1 MTNSSF
7 TPHSLKRMNMRR
19 ISKEYIDLCIKYGE
33 KIHRTG
39 ITFYVLLKKNI
50 RGLNLPKNLEGLC
63 VLIASDN
70 VLITAYKNKNA
81 ISDIKKLN
89 KQNLK
94 KFKLCYR

>member
-39 ITFYVLLKKNI
+39 ITFYIILKKNI
-50 RGLNLPKNLEGLC
+50 EKIKLPQDLEGLC
-63 VLIASDN
+63 VLVGADN
-70 VLITAYKNKNA
+70 TLITVYKNRNA

-94 KFKLCYR
+94 KFKLCYI